1 MPTRLSANRPD
12 QLGRP
17 GAAALPPVTK
27 LRGSW
32 WSGAESNMAG
42 PPRKARK
49 QRFPRTRRELP
60 GDPVSR
66 GVGPI
71 ARQFVGRGRIRRH
84 SDVNPQGSYFALTA
98 KARTTIQVFRG

>member
-1 MPTRLSANRPD
+1 MPTRLSCSSPD

-17 GAAALPPVTK
+17 GAAALPPLTK

-42 PPRKARK
+42 SPRKARK
-49 QRFPRTRRELP
+49 QRFPRPRRELP

-66 GVGPI
+66 GGGPT
-71 ARQFVGRGRIRRH
+71 ARQFAVPTAVFAGLRVADLSFARGAIL
-84 SDVNPQGSYFALTA
+84 VAIMWQEA
-98 KARTTIQVFRG
+98 